1 MRLNSKPKW
10 MAKAYGN
17 KNIKNW
23 MRIRWIRKR
32 EKSFG
37 IKENDRKRAHAC
49 THARTYSHWKGLGEK
64 NVKSKAKAEA
74 KEKTNTDLITSRN
87 ECMLNYAHSYVHKTV
102 KGETT
107 TRFDQFTC
115 KQKNVQ
121 MCTRTTK
128 WTNERTE
135 WANGETKEWNMPY
148 TYDTHCV

>member
-1 MRLNSKPKW
+1 MT
-10 MAKAYGN
+10 
-17 KNIKNW
+17 
-23 MRIRWIRKR
+23 
-32 EKSFG
+32 EK
-37 IKENDRKRAHAC
+37 ERTHAR